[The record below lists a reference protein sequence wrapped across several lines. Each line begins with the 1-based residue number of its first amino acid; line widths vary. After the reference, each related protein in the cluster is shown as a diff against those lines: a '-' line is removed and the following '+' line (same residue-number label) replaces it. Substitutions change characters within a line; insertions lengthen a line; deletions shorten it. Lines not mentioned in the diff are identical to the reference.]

1 MTEACRRSFRRLRG
15 GFPAA
20 LGQDIAHP
28 AETLSKLVQHQTTD
42 RVHTAS
48 SEIEASIRRN
58 PLTAVSVAFG
68 IGIAVGMINWSRG

>member
-1 MTEACRRSFRRLRG
+1 MTKHAEGASGDFAADL
-15 GFPAA
+15 AA
-20 LGQDIAHP
+20 LGQDIAHL
-28 AETLSKLVQHQTTD
+28 AETLSKLVQHQTAD

-68 IGIAVGMINWSRG
+68 IGIAVGMMNRSRG